1 MMTESLTQAIERAG
15 SPVELL
21 RNQDWP
27 AFTFPVAP
35 EFTNWRDEQ
44 RAWNTSVALMD
55 QSHHMTQLFL
65 DGADLI
71 PLLSSISPNTFAT
84 FRVGVAKQL
93 ISVNK
98 DGYLIGDGILFYNS
112 DGPEGIVL
120 IGHHILIDWVR
131 FNVEKAQSAGKD
143 VQYRLEGNSHMR
155 QGPPTFYRYE
165 LQGPQ
170 ADTVMEKMFGGP
182 VPELKFFHIG
192 DFTIAGKRVKAL
204 RHGMAGQPGFEFYG
218 PWADGEVVMAAIM
231 DAGAEFGI
239 RRVGAKA
246 YSSSPLESG
255 WVPTPFPAIFDE
267 DFAEYRE
274 WLPAARAGSIG
285 GSLSSPDIHDYYMT
299 PFDLG
304 LGRSVRFDHD
314 FHGREALERHAA
326 DQRRR
331 KVTLIWDADDVAAV
345 VRSQIEPGTPAK
357 WLDFPKAR
365 YGLYQMD
372 EIRQGDR
379 LVGIS
384 TDAGYVAYDQL
395 YMSLATLDVD
405 VPDGEVVEVVWGEH
419 PISRKASVDADHRQ
433 VRIRATVAP
442 APYHE
447 YARTVYRADAAPA
460 GAAGDAAPA
469 EAAGDSS
476 TG

>member
-1 MMTESLTQAIERAG
+1 MTSESLAHAIAKVG

-21 RNQDWP
+21 RNQNWP

-65 DGADLI
+65 WGDDLI
-71 PLLSSISPNTFAT
+71 PMLEAISPNTFAT
-84 FRVGVAKQL
+84 FRPGVAKQL

-98 DGYLIGDGILFYNS
+98 NGYLIGDGILFYLA
-112 DGPEGIVL
+112 EGEEGLVL
-120 IGHHILIDWVR
+120 VGHHMLIDWVR
-131 FNVEKAQSAGKD
+131 FNVEKSQAAGKD
-143 VQYRLEGNSHMR
+143 VHMRLDPNSHMR

-165 LQGPQ
+165 LQGPD
-170 ADTVMEKMFGGP
+170 ADIVMEKVFGGP
-182 VPELKFFHIG
+182 VPDVKFFHIA
-192 DFTIAGKRVKAL
+192 DVTIAGRAVKAL
-204 RHGMAGQPGFEFYG
+204 RHGMAGQPGFEFFG
-218 PWADGEVVMAAIM
+218 PWVDNEVVLEAIM
-231 DAGAEFGI
+231 SAGADHDI

-274 WLPAARAGSIG
+274 WLPADRAGSIG
-285 GSLSSPDIHDYYMT
+285 GSLYSTDIHDFYMT
-299 PFDLG
+299 PYDLG

-314 FHGREALERHAA
+314 FHGREALEQLAASPRRH
-326 DQRRR
+326 
-331 KVTLIWDADDVAAV
+331 KVTLIWNSEDVAAV
-345 VRSQIEPGTPAK
+345 VRSQIEPGIPGK
-357 WLDFPKAR
+357 YLDFPKAR

-372 EIRQGDR
+372 EVLRDGER
-379 LVGIS
+379 VGIS

-405 VPDGEVVEVVWGEH
+405 IPDGTEVEVVWGED
-419 PISRKASVDADHRQ
+419 PISTKDSVDAQHRQ
-433 VRIRATVAP
+433 MRIRATVAP
-442 APYHE
+442 APYHD
-447 YARTVYRADAAPA
+447 YARTVYRSND
-460 GAAGDAAPA
+460 
-469 EAAGDSS
+469 
-476 TG
+476 